1 MQDTEEDKTI
11 NTNNDEEQKQI
22 DTNSNKEEKLTNINN
37 EKEEKNNFKFHK
49 LIPEILEEK
58 SPYNEALDYALKNED
73 IKNIAISGIYGSG
86 KTTIW
91 ESYVRQNNL
100 ENIITISLGNY
111 KDISKENESVVENRV
126 EKQLINQILVQ
137 INQDSIPLSK
147 YKFKIN
153 NSEENVFLNTINT
166 VLLIIGIFIWLSRK
180 ELTILNSIK
189 NLDDDKKLLLMIIWG
204 FIIAIPLF
212 YFFNKFYSNSKFKL
226 SKINVKGTEANFSE
240 DKENDET
247 ILDKDIKEL
256 VYILSNSKTKIVVF
270 EDLDRYDNLDIFT
283 KLRELNFL
291 VNKYNKTYHLK
302 HTVKFIYMIKD
313 ELFDAKTR
321 TKFFDFIIP
330 IIPVINSSNSENML
344 LQLLKHIDK
353 KPSDDV
359 IFKISLYIDDM
370 RLLKN
375 IVNEF
380 KIYSNIISIDELE
393 LNIDK
398 LFAIIVLKNVCPKEF
413 DDLQKNQGYI
423 YEILNKT
430 KEYYT
435 LFLKNKI
442 NDKEKRINTLN
453 NEIEFDEFE
462 LISLM
467 LPSDVRCIRTDEPWV
482 DILKKWYEDKEDSKE
497 IKDGDTNYKYNYYQF
512 IEKYIKVK
520 DSKEISQKIKQ
531 DKEKEIEIL
540 KIEKKEINSKLEEIK
555 LQAIKKILSNIPYN
569 EKEQIFN
576 DYIEQ
581 IENKNYLDFINFLI
595 LNGLVDETY
604 YYYKEIFYQ
613 GYLGKNDKIYLKNL
627 LEGKPQ
633 DVLLEVENPENIV
646 KRLNENDF
654 NRDNILNKNIVEY
667 CLENNLNYI
676 LNIINK
682 KLEENCEFYDGWWVD
697 FITEKNYELIKFIK
711 LLNNLKAKNLKKYVN
726 ILYNTLNEF
735 LFNILGGF
743 DNSKVQD
750 IYNSISIN
758 LYDDILL
765 NIYLIEDITKNNF
778 YKFYLYFKQ
787 SENIEEPKLDKFN
800 LYIEDNENI
809 ISRLEDE
816 DIENFYKNIKLANVK
831 FNDIQKLND
840 NKDAILKLQEIK
852 AYKLNLDNVK
862 CIVKVILGEDIEY
875 GKLISKIYIDDN
887 DDKLQY
893 VKEYIN
899 ENFDNFI
906 SLYINSLDEENKF
919 ANEENEVFMI
929 LNSNIKYELKVKYCE
944 NNKTEITDLSK
955 INNLKSE
962 CDISNCLFKNDK
974 IQFNSQN
981 ISTYWN
987 LDKEYWGVEF
997 VNFINKNIILTDN
1010 NSKDILENNIDV
1022 WNRLI
1027 NDDNLYKETFDII
1040 LDFANEK
1047 IDKLDIELTEYKVCK
1062 IIDKDLLNISDENL
1076 QILLSN
1082 KYKEAITELFKKDGI
1097 NIIDMLAKDVNLKEK
1112 IDLELIYTL
1121 ANNSINEDYI
1131 IKLIELTKQK
1141 IFIENIPNDKTKII
1155 KYVIDNNLSEQ
1166 NKNYIIENFKN
1177 FNLKE
1182 YFLDKLEYINELST
1196 LDNNMLNDDLM
1207 EYALKY
1213 DEIYLET
1220 KIDLIITKIRNHTE
1234 SSKIQKYIQLVNQIS
1249 KLSNIFNNGRLSIKD
1264 IGDYNKRIVDA
1275 LVDYEYAKITKN
1287 DNLVFNKNIKL

>member
-11 NTNNDEEQKQI
+11 NTNNDEEQKNV
-22 DTNSNKEEKLTNINN
+22 DTNSNKEERDC
-37 EKEEKNNFKFHK
+37 FKFHK
-49 LIPEILEEK
+49 LTPEILKEK
-58 SPYNEALDYALKNED
+58 SPYNEALDYALENED

-86 KTTIW
+86 KTTLW
-91 ESYVRQNNL
+91 ESYVSQNNL

-111 KDISKENESVVENRV
+111 KDISKENESVVENRI
-126 EKQLINQILVQ
+126 EKQIINQILVQ

-153 NSEENVFLNTINT
+153 NSEENVFLNTINS
-166 VLLIIGIFIWLSRK
+166 VLFIIGIFIWLSRK
-180 ELTILNSIK
+180 ELTILTSIK

-204 FIIAIPLF
+204 FIMAIPLF

-256 VYILSNSKTKIVVF
+256 VYILSNSKAKIVVF

-291 VNKYNKTYHLK
+291 VNKYNKTNHLK

-330 IIPVINSSNSENML
+330 VIPVINSSNSENML
-344 LQLLKHIDK
+344 LELLKHIDK

-380 KIYSNIISIDELE
+380 KIYSNIISIEKLE
-393 LNIDK
+393 LDIDK
-398 LFAIIVLKNVCPKEF
+398 LFALVVLKNVCPKEF

-423 YEILNKT
+423 CEILNNT
-430 KEYYT
+430 KKYYK
-435 LFLKNKI
+435 LFLENKI
-442 NDKEKRINTLN
+442 KDIEKRINTLN

-462 LISLM
+462 LIALM
-467 LPSDVRCIRTDEPWV
+467 LPSDVRCIETDEPWV
-482 DILKKWYEDKEDSKE
+482 KILKKWYDNKNHGKK
-497 IKDGDTNYKYNYYQF
+497 IKDGDTDYEYNYYQF

-520 DSKEISQKIKQ
+520 DSKEISEKITENKNTEIN
-531 DKEKEIEIL
+531 KLEFEKEDIDL
-540 KIEKKEINSKLEEIK
+540 KLEEIK
-555 LQAIKKILSNIPYN
+555 LQSVKRILLKIPYN

-576 DYIEQ
+576 NYIEQ
-581 IENKNYLDFINFLI
+581 IENKDYLGFIDFLI

-604 YYYKEIFYQ
+604 YYYKEIFYE

-627 LEGKPQ
+627 LENKPQ
-633 DVLLEVENPENIV
+633 DVLLEVENPENVV
-646 KRLNENDF
+646 KRLSKDDF

-667 CLENNLNYI
+667 CLENNLNDIIYSINDSMVRNFIHEDEDLAEHIEFLNQYYI
-676 LNIINK
+676 EEHFF
-682 KLEENCEFYDGWWVD
+682 KLV
-697 FITEKNYELIKFIK
+697 
-711 LLNNLKAKNLKKYVN
+711 KNLKNNKNFEKYIE
-726 ILYNTLNEF
+726 ILYNDYDNF
-735 LFNILGGF
+735 LYKI
-743 DNSKVQD
+743 
-750 IYNSISIN
+750 IN
-758 LYDDILL
+758 NYPDENLDILI
-765 NIYLIEDITKNNF
+765 NIYLLDDINPNKVTIFNR
-778 YKFYLYFKQ
+778 L
-787 SENIEEPKLDKFN
+787 IEEI
-800 LYIEDNENI
+800 YIVDVFKYPHIQGKNEQI
-809 ISRLEDE
+809 
-816 DIENFYKNIKLANVK
+816 FYKNIQLANVK
-831 FNDIQKLND
+831 FDNMKNLSD
-840 NKDAILKLQEIK
+840 NKEAILKLQKIK
-852 AYKLNLDNVK
+852 AYELNLDNVR
-862 CIVKVILGEDIEY
+862 CIVNVILCKDIEY
-875 GKLISKIYIDDN
+875 GKLISKIYL
-887 DDKLQY
+887 DKNLQY

-919 ANEENEVFMI
+919 ANEENEVVMI

-944 NNKTEITDLSK
+944 NNETIITDLSK

-974 IQFNSQN
+974 IKFNSSN
-981 ISTYWN
+981 INTYWK
-987 LDKEYWGVEF
+987 LDDKYCGVEF
-997 VNFINKNIILTDN
+997 VNFINKNIILTNEDT
-1010 NSKDILENNIDV
+1010 KDILENNIYV

-1027 NDDNLYKETFDII
+1027 NDKGLSEKAFDII
-1040 LDFANEK
+1040 LEFVNKK
-1047 IDKLDIELTEYKVCK
+1047 IDKLDIELTQYKVCK

-1082 KYKEAITELFKKDGI
+1082 KYKEAITELFKKDDI
-1097 NIIDMLAKDVNLKEK
+1097 DIIDIIAKDVNLKEK

-1121 ANNSINEDYI
+1121 ANNSINEDYV
-1131 IKLIELTKQK
+1131 IKLIELTKQR
-1141 IFIENIPNDKTKII
+1141 IFIENIPNDKNKLI
-1155 KYVIDNNLSEQ
+1155 KYIIDNDLSEQ
-1166 NKNYIIENFKN
+1166 NKNYIMENFKN

-1182 YFLDKLEYINELST
+1182 YFLDKLEYINELSI

-1213 DEIYLET
+1213 DEIYLDT
-1220 KIDLIITKIRNHTE
+1220 KIDLIVTKIENHTKN
-1234 SSKIQKYIQLVNQIS
+1234 SKIEKYIKLVNYLIY
-1249 KLSNIFNNGRLSIKD
+1249 LI
-1264 IGDYNKRIVDA
+1264 IGD
-1275 LVDYEYAKITKN
+1275 
-1287 DNLVFNKNIKL
+1287 FQ